1 MINVANVNVRIRLKE
16 QSAKMKEYK
25 KESGD
30 YLNNLVL
37 IIYAAAAYDNE
48 LLFPFIVFFL
58 LISIYMIWGLGVAM
72 FDGLNQEEAYAV
84 DGGWRQ
90 AVVAPEKN
98 TV

>member
-1 MINVANVNVRIRLKE
+1 
-16 QSAKMKEYK
+16 
-25 KESGD
+25 
-30 YLNNLVL
+30 
-37 IIYAAAAYDNE
+37 
-48 LLFPFIVFFL
+48 
-58 LISIYMIWGLGVAM
+58 MIWGLGVAM

>member
-1 MINVANVNVRIRLKE
+1 
-16 QSAKMKEYK
+16 MKEYK

-30 YLNNLVL
+30 YLNSLVL
-37 IIYAAAAYDNE
+37 IIYATGAYVNE
-48 LLFPFIVFFL
+48 LLFPFIIFFL
-58 LISIYMIWGLGVAM
+58 LISTYMIQGLGVAM
-72 FDGLNQEEAYAV
+72 FDGLNQEEVYAV